1 MQDKEQVQ
9 YHVILENFDFQDYQ
23 FKGEILN
30 SGFKIYRS
38 QENLMDKNFL
48 LIECEI
54 SQHYHEKVKWLKEEE
69 KYDQDDE
76 LINLSSQEMNQ
87 LFYE

>member
-1 MQDKEQVQ
+1 MPLKENLEMQDKEQVQ
-9 YHVILENFDFQDYQ
+9 YHVILENFDFKDYQ

-38 QENLMDKNFL
+38 QENFMDKNYL

-54 SQHYHEKVKWLKEEE
+54 SQNYHKTVK
-69 KYDQDDE
+69 
-76 LINLSSQEMNQ
+76 
-87 LFYE
+87 